1 MASHIPGSYSLLQ
14 ALSLSLSHIHLSPL
28 LSPSFSPRTHSHS
41 VTHTFTVRLDCVPHP
56 LPLLASSHA
65 WGPGTIAEQPFLHRA
80 SNSVDQTC
88 VFHSQDP
95 DNHTF
100 RKKNTH
106 KHTARQLGT
115 LLEKTK
121 EEQLQQSDLYIKKK
135 KKVFQWLNEKGGKKT
150 NTITLVL
157 RPCHLKSQFLPSSLF
172 NPFSLTNQSTLWKS
186 CNTESSPSDQYNI
199 LLVFF
204 SAVYI
209 PCSTRCFVIRT
220 GKLLWYT
227 HFTSIM
233 HLTSNKVNSKWKSFY
248 CCCVNQNT
256 NKNIIWSVAGVKTI
270 STFEQTRVIGAPCF
284 IQESII
290 VSITQWRSAIFNT
303 KVYKFFHT
311 VYNK

>member
-1 MASHIPGSYSLLQ
+1 M
-14 ALSLSLSHIHLSPL
+14 
-28 LSPSFSPRTHSHS
+28 
-41 VTHTFTVRLDCVPHP
+41 
-56 LPLLASSHA
+56 
-65 WGPGTIAEQPFLHRA
+65 
-80 SNSVDQTC
+80 
-88 VFHSQDP
+88 
-95 DNHTF
+95 
-100 RKKNTH
+100 
-106 KHTARQLGT
+106 
-115 LLEKTK
+115 
-121 EEQLQQSDLYIKKK
+121 
-135 KKVFQWLNEKGGKKT
+135 FQWLNEKGGKKT

-256 NKNIIWSVAGVKTI
+256 NKKYHLICRRCENNIDVWTNS
-270 STFEQTRVIGAPCF
+270 SD
-284 IQESII
+284 
-290 VSITQWRSAIFNT
+290 WRSLLYTGIDYRLYYPVA
-303 KVYKFFHT
+303 
-311 VYNK
+311 